1 MNVSKD
7 IGNII
12 DANIINIWRK
22 DLYVAF
28 LFYLDSIM
36 DIWVA
41 TFLGP
46 LNFYLFLISLTNT
59 FNIIVI
65 KTKKNTLIF
74 WFVFL
79 YY

>member
-1 MNVSKD
+1 MRSVAVLNVSKD

-36 DIWVA
+36 DI
-41 TFLGP
+41 
-46 LNFYLFLISLTNT
+46 
-59 FNIIVI
+59 
-65 KTKKNTLIF
+65 
-74 WFVFL
+74 
-79 YY
+79 